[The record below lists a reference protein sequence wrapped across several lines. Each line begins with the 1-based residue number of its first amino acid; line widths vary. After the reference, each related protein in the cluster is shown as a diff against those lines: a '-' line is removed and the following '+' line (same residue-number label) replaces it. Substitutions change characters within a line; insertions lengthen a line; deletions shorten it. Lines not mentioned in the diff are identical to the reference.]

1 MSVSIGNWLCV
12 RRTPNECTI
21 VKDAD
26 LLHWQTPLLRC
37 WCRLE
42 NVSPDSRFVLFRLM
56 LLTLSFQAGAL
67 SGMRSKRVSSLSLLS
82 FKEYTAETVCKR
94 VCGTSVSGP
103 SESIASCISV
113 VVVLRLQLGEDVPS
127 RCWVPWSCPARN
139 RPFGLIW
146 AESGVRATQ
155 RA

>member
-103 SESIASCISV
+103 VKVSLRVSRSWWCYASNWAKTSLRVAGFLGPVPPGI
-113 VVVLRLQLGEDVPS
+113 VL
-127 RCWVPWSCPARN
+127 
-139 RPFGLIW
+139 
-146 AESGVRATQ
+146 SG
-155 RA
+155 